1 MGGKMMKGKRG
12 IFILFCLLII
22 MSNVGNA
29 ADAIIT
35 DIGRSEADSV
45 RPVVAPSVGQSIK
58 NDISEPLSS
67 MEPVRTLRQPGINE
81 IPFFGKPP
89 SAFKKEEPDPLTQNF
104 YTLSHQ
110 GYNLP
115 FMNIPSTVQNFEGVN
130 NVNGVLPPDTNGD
143 VGLNHYVQWVNLSF
157 SIYNKSGISLYG
169 PVAGKTLWS
178 GFGGPCQTDND
189 GDPIVLYDRQADRWM
204 MSQFALPNYPNGP
217 FYQCIAVSQTG
228 DPTGSWYRYAF
239 LMSATKLNDYAK
251 FGIWPDGYYMSANQF
266 DSSNNFN
273 YAGVVVVAFER
284 SKMLQG
290 LAAQSSKFDLFS
302 TDPNLFGLLP
312 SHLNGPDAPP
322 SGSLNYFMAF
332 DDDSDGYP
340 FDALEIWG
348 FHVDWTTPANSSFS
362 KLTTLPTASFN
373 SNLCN
378 SARNCIAQPGTSVKV
393 DAISDRLMN
402 RLQYRNFGSYATL
415 VANHTINIGDSTNH
429 AGIRWYELVNSGGG
443 WTIMQQGS
451 YSPDSDNRWMGSLA
465 MDGMGN
471 IALGYSVSS
480 SSTYPSIRYTGR
492 IQTDPYG
499 VLAQGEYTIIIGG
512 GSQTDTSYRWG
523 DYSSMSVDPTD
534 DSTFWYTQEY
544 YGTTSSLGWQTRIA
558 AISLCSNNHARTT
571 VSPVY
576 SATLGTAYGNAA
588 STDTIAA
595 QSVTFRENL
604 DLNGGK
610 SITLKGGYDCLYS
623 TNSLRTT
630 IIGSLIVSTGSVIV
644 DNISIQ

>member
-1 MGGKMMKGKRG
+1 MRKIAKSFFQVLGMCFFVAV
-12 IFILFCLLII
+12 IACVV
-22 MSNVGNA
+22 SA
-29 ADAIIT
+29 ADFAGTYMDNPGFNSSQPALIHH
-35 DIGRSEADSV
+35 
-45 RPVVAPSVGQSIK
+45 VGQSVK
-58 NDISEPLSS
+58 NDLSAPLRL
-67 MEPVRTLRQPGINE
+67 MAPVQTLKQPGIKE
-81 IPFFGKPP
+81 IPLFSKPP
-89 SAFKKEEPDPLTQNF
+89 SAFKKEGPDLLAQIF
-104 YTLSHQ
+104 FTLSDQ
-110 GYNLP
+110 GFNLP
-115 FMNIPSTVQNFEGVN
+115 FMNIPSTLQNFEGVN
-130 NVNGVLPPDTNGD
+130 NVNGVIPPDSNGD

-157 SIYNKSGISLYG
+157 AVYDKSGTLLYG

-204 MSQFALPNYPNGP
+204 MSQFALPNYPSGP

-228 DPTGSWYRYAF
+228 DPMGSWYRYAF
-239 LMSATKLNDYAK
+239 TVSATKLNDYAK
-251 FGIWPDGYYMSANQF
+251 FGIWPDGYYMSVNQF
-266 DSSNNFN
+266 DATNSFS
-273 YAGVVVVAFER
+273 YAGVAVVAFER

-290 LAAQSSKFDLFS
+290 LAAQSIMFDLFS
-302 TDPNLFGLLP
+302 TDSDLFGLLP

-322 SGSLNYFMAF
+322 SGSSNYFAAF

-378 SARNCIAQPGTSVKV
+378 YARNCIPQRDTAIKV
-393 DAISDRLMN
+393 DAISTSLMN

-480 SSTYPSIRYTGR
+480 SITYPSIRYTGR
-492 IQTDPYG
+492 IQTDPIG
-499 VLAQGEYTIIIGG
+499 VLAQGEYTIIAGG
-512 GSQTDTSYRWG
+512 GSQTSTSYRWG

-544 YGTTSSLGWQTRIA
+544 YSATSSFGWQTRIA

-576 SATLGTAYGNAA
+576 WATLGTAYANAA

-604 DLNGGK
+604 NLDQGK
-610 SITLKGGYDCLYS
+610 TITLRGGYDCTYS
-623 TNSLRTT
+623 ANALKST
-630 IIGSLIVSTGSVIV
+630 IIGSLTVSTGSVVI
-644 DNISIQ
+644 DSIAIQ